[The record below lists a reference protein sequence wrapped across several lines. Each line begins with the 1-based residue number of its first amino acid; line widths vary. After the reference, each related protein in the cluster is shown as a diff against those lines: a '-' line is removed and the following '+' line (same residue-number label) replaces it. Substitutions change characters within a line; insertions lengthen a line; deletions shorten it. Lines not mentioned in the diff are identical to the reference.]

1 MVMISASEH
10 QNGLPWHFLYLSP
23 LPQGQG
29 SLGPTFLRLGM
40 EAGLNLLSPLVFKLS
55 TSTAAGISGIP
66 EGESP
71 GSPGAA
77 GCAGAAFWVVSLC
90 AGAAFS
96 AASLFAGCC
105 AGASLCAGC

>member
-1 MVMISASEH
+1 MVMVSAHGH

-40 EAGLNLLSPLVFKLS
+40 EAGLNLLSPLVFRLS

-66 EGESP
+66 AGESP

-77 GCAGAAFWVVSLC
+77 FCAGALPEVSFCAGAALWAGSLC
-90 AGAAFS
+90 
-96 AASLFAGCC
+96 AGCC